1 MTAPESAG
9 HGGTPQHHGTRQESG
24 QLDWILDELVE
35 RVPHVRHALVLAADG
50 LPRGASRSLGREDG
64 EQLAAVASG
73 FHSLARGVG
82 RHFET
87 GAVRQTLVELDNAFL
102 LVTAAG
108 QGSALAVFTEAEA
121 DIGQVAYEMALLVK
135 RVGPQLATPPRAAPG
150 DQG

>member
-1 MTAPESAG
+1 MTAPESGA
-9 HGGTPQHHGTRQESG
+9 HGGTPQHGTAQESSRIST
-24 QLDWILDELVE
+24 LLDELVD
-35 RVPHVRHALVLAADG
+35 RVPSIRHALVLAADG

-82 RHFET
+82 GHFET
-87 GAVRQTLVELDNAFL
+87 GTTRQTLVELDHAFL

-108 QGSALAVFTEAEA
+108 SGSALAVFAEADA

-135 RVGPQLATPPRAAPG
+135 HVGPLLATAPRTIPG
-150 DQG
+150 GLP